1 MKQILTILML
11 LFFGVQGYGQNL
23 VSFENGELFK
33 GDSSISVN
41 EFKVLLEGEDLLTR
55 QNYFLIRYAERNHR
69 RADAKPGVVTAGFL
83 FMASY
88 IPTYNWFNNGNTI
101 WDLTAAQAMY
111 GLTSL
116 ALTPVGGVMVLSG
129 LIPYN
134 SISEKQ
140 MNKVIARYNE
150 AIQTQ
155 N

>member
-1 MKQILTILML
+1 ML
-11 LFFGVQGYGQNL
+11 LLFGVQGYGQNL
-23 VSFENGELFK
+23 VYFDNGELFK
-33 GDSSISVN
+33 GDSIISVN

-55 QNYFLIRYAERNHR
+55 QNYFLIRRSEQNHI
-69 RADAKPGVVTAGFL
+69 RANAKSGVVTTGLL

-116 ALTPVGGVMVLSG
+116 AITPVGGVMVLSG
-129 LIPYN
+129 LIPYH

-140 MNKVIARYNE
+140 MNKVIARYNW
-150 AIQTQ
+150 AILTQ